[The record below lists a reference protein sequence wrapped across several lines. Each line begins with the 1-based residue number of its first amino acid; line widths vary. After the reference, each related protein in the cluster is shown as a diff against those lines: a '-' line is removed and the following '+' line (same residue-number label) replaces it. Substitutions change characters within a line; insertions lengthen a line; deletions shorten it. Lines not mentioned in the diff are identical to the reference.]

1 MNTHRIPPL
10 AVLAAAA
17 LVALPATGA
26 LATPAAPGPA
36 PASQSSVQAPP
47 EDLPTDRMIVK
58 YAAPV
63 ADTQKEEI
71 LEQAAEEADVPEAER
86 TTELKATADGADVVE
101 LSDEVSTEDAE
112 KLAAKIAE
120 DPAVEY
126 AEPDRLVFTAQI
138 PGMSSAEIDQL
149 ASTSAAAYDANVAS
163 MWALPELRAFSAWDT
178 ATGKGMTVG
187 VVDTGFAN
195 HPDLDSK
202 VIGGWDFV
210 SSPALGND
218 GNGRDADPRDPGTYS
233 TYGQCYSGSPAS
245 NSIWHGTHVAGTIA
259 AKRDSYGTV
268 GIAPDATLLNARALG
283 ACGTGYV
290 SDMADAVSWL
300 AGEPVAG
307 VPAAKK
313 RANVIN
319 MSLSMYGSC
328 PAVLQNAINKAW
340 FKGIPVAV
348 AAGNNYGAQAINY
361 APGNCYNVVTVGAVT
376 SSRAVAN
383 YSNIGGAVDIFAPGD
398 HILSSGNTGRTTP
411 VAPNVRY
418 DYGTSMAT
426 PHVAG
431 TLALMKQKNPAFTSD
446 QLKDLLLTSGD
457 PFPAGKTL
465 NTHDG
470 LYITS
475 AFTDVYW
482 GRTFYKEIAWT
493 RAAGVSNGWPS
504 GAARAYRP
512 THNVSREQMAAF
524 LYRVAGSPAYTPPRV
539 SPFADVPT
547 SHVFYKEIAWMRA
560 KNISTG
566 WVAANGI
573 RTYKPTQAISR
584 DQMAAFLYRLAGKPA
599 FTPPA
604 ASPFKDVSTRQGF
617 YKEMAW
623 MRAESISTG
632 WDDGTYRPAASVSRD
647 VMAAFLY
654 RFDQNV

>member
-1 MNTHRIPPL
+1 MKKHRIPPF
-10 AVLAAAA
+10 AVLGAAL

-26 LATPAAPGPA
+26 LAEDTPAPPEA
-36 PASQSSVQAPP
+36 VQTAP

-58 YAAPV
+58 YAGTV
-63 ADTQKEEI
+63 ADAQKTEI
-71 LEQAAEEADVPEAER
+71 LESAADQADVPEAED
-86 TTELKATADGADVVE
+86 TTELKTTADGADVVE
-101 LSDEVSTEDAE
+101 LSDEVTTEDAE
-112 KLAAKIAE
+112 KLAAEIAA

-126 AEPDRLVFTAQI
+126 AEPDRLVFAAQI
-138 PGMSSAEIDQL
+138 PGMSDAETDRL
-149 ASTSAAAYDANVAS
+149 ASTAAAAYDPGVAS
-163 MWALPELRAFSAWDT
+163 MWALPTLGAFNAWNT

-202 VIGGWDFV
+202 VIGGYDFV

-218 GNGRDADPRDPGTYS
+218 GNGRDPDPRDPGTYS

-245 NSIWHGTHVAGTIA
+245 NSIWHGTHVAGTVA
-259 AKRDSYGTV
+259 AKRDNYGTV
-268 GIAPDATLLNARALG
+268 GVAPDATLLNARALG

-290 SDMADAVSWL
+290 SDMADAVTWL

-328 PAVLQNAINKAW
+328 PAVLQTAINKAW

-361 APGNCYNVVTVGAVT
+361 APGNCYNVITVGAVT
-376 SSRAVAN
+376 SSRTVAN
-383 YSNIGGAVDIFAPGD
+383 YSNVGAAVDIYAPGD
-398 HILSSGNTGRTTP
+398 HILSSGNTGARGP

-431 TLALMKQKNPAFTSD
+431 TLALMKQKNPTLSSD
-446 QLKDLLLTSGD
+446 QLKNLLLTSGD
-457 PFPAGKTL
+457 PFFAGKTL

-475 AFTDVYW
+475 AFNDVSW
-482 GRTFYKEIAWT
+482 GRTFYNEIAWT
-493 RAAGVSNGWPS
+493 RAAGISNGWPA
-504 GAARAYRP
+504 GAARVYRP

-524 LYRVAGSPAYTPPRV
+524 LYRVAGKPAYTPPRV

-547 SHVFYKEIAWMRA
+547 THVFYKEIAWMRA
-560 KNISTG
+560 SGVSTG
-566 WVAANGI
+566 WVSSNGV

-584 DQMAAFLYRLAGKPA
+584 DQMAAFLYRLAGKPG
-599 FTPPA
+599 FTAPA
-604 ASPFKDVSTRQGF
+604 TSPFVDVSPRQGF

-623 MRAESISTG
+623 MRATAISTG
-632 WDDGTYRPAASVSRD
+632 WDDGTYRPSASVSRD
-647 VMAAFLY
+647 VMAAFLQ
-654 RFDQNV
+654 RFDRAY